1 MKVEERF
8 VNEGMLKRIEKIEDQ
23 MVGNKNWQMQ
33 GEILAKER
41 PANSLLQEHL
51 DFQITSKLPPTIT
64 KEITKGIEGM
74 IKQRIL
80 DEVFD
85 DPVRKELKE
94 KKKDDDE
101 DVLGFNK
108 PKRGLADEYED
119 DFRKKMLEKDPNA
132 YLGNE
137 FSGTD
142 SGIKKEVDELMR
154 NLFY

>member
-1 MKVEERF
+1 MKVEEKF

-85 DPVRKELKE
+85 DPVRKEFKE

-108 PKRGLADEYED
+108 PKRGLAAEYED

>member
-1 MKVEERF
+1 M
-8 VNEGMLKRIEKIEDQ
+8 
-23 MVGNKNWQMQ
+23 
-33 GEILAKER
+33 
-41 PANSLLQEHL
+41 
-51 DFQITSKLPPTIT
+51 
-64 KEITKGIEGM
+64 
-74 IKQRIL
+74 
-80 DEVFD
+80 
-85 DPVRKELKE
+85 RKELKE